1 MIISELLK
9 KDRLEYINM
18 IRESEEGLKSL
29 EIAEEILKRRKIKEE
44 GKLPGENVLVNKRL
58 RGLTRLGI
66 LVSRKGRYNL
76 TALGHLVIDSWDSM
90 SEKIDIADKFGDF
103 FEDHVFESVPKEF
116 SSLIFKLRNT
126 KVTENASQ
134 WDRILREEMKKT
146 RRKLYNLTTY
156 LHDFPDEILQ
166 KKIRGEIDI
175 AITYQ
180 FRKYPQLN
188 YSDEKN
194 LFDRLIAAGVELR
207 HITLKNRHPIGIRIV
222 DEKWATFLLP
232 KVNQK
237 ELDRDHAFIGNDPE
251 FISWCRDLMYHIWH
265 FEAEPLNSDE
275 VTEKRESDHHL

>member
-1 MIISELLK
+1 MGSPTSLFIST
-9 KDRLEYINM
+9 
-18 IRESEEGLKSL
+18 GLNWKPV
-29 EIAEEILKRRKIKEE
+29 
-44 GKLPGENVLVNKRL
+44 KL
-58 RGLTRLGI
+58 
-66 LVSRKGRYNL
+66 
-76 TALGHLVIDSWDSM
+76 
-90 SEKIDIADKFGDF
+90 
-103 FEDHVFESVPKEF
+103 
-116 SSLIFKLRNT
+116 FKLRNT

-237 ELDRDHAFIGNDPE
+237 ELDRDHAFISTGRLSLAYTK
-251 FISWCRDLMYHIWH
+251 FLQK
-265 FEAEPLNSDE
+265 EAYRTNFYVMMENILTHSMRRLLLGE
-275 VTEKRESDHHL
+275 